1 MAIMPKEASWV
12 VYAMLVTLLTAFT
25 VTVAFR
31 EHLLSFTGSVLHKY
45 KGRSD

>member
-12 VYAMLVTLLTAFT
+12 IYAMLITLLTGFT

-31 EHLLSFTGSVLHKY
+31 EHLASFVGLLWHKY
-45 KGRSD
+45 KGGND